1 MKLITEI
8 WAGNND
14 SEMTKISSQ
23 EKSESLQI
31 GMGSQLSSD
40 GSGIIHEAAD
50 FSYLEKNHFFFK

>member
-23 EKSESLQI
+23 EKPESLQV
-31 GMGSQLSSD
+31 GMGSQLSAD
-40 GSGIIHEAAD
+40 GSGIIHETAD

>member
-31 GMGSQLSSD
+31 GMGSQLSAD